1 MNDKKTIFS
10 SFVWKFSER
19 LLSQGVGLIIQILIA
34 RMIKPEAVGEMAIL
48 LSVINI
54 FSVIAQSGF
63 SSYIIQKKDLSD
75 ESVSSVA
82 IFSILVASACILLLC
97 GGGNFLMGLH
107 GTSLQRNAV
116 QRNVHTNI
124 DSIAIISYSMLF
136 IDVLRS

>member
-48 LSVINI
+48 LSIINI

-82 IFSILVASACILLLC
+82 IFSILVASACILLLF
-97 GGGNFLMGLH
+97 GGGNFQMCI
-107 GTSLQRNAV
+107 R
-116 QRNVHTNI
+116 
-124 DSIAIISYSMLF
+124 DSSEPRLLD
-136 IDVLRS
+136 DVLSAVGHSAG